1 MQPPHEKKKKRKKV
15 KEAGKSCK
23 ILLEGRFGSYHWWW
37 IHVEFLGTSLANR
50 LIPTVQLLK
59 PMGAGTST
67 CFFAL
72 VIFYFI
78 EVIRGGLIIYT
89 ACSPD
94 IFEWSVFVGSYG
106 WLVNLLLFCCQRF
119 SLPRRETVN
128 IYGTTSA
135 CVRVVWLKAVIT
147 YSFSWLQK
155 HSIWQESRVAPQV
168 FYLFV

>member
-1 MQPPHEKKKKRKKV
+1 MRKKGGKKM

-23 ILLEGRFGSYHWWW
+23 ILLEGRFGTYNWWW

-50 LIPTVQLLK
+50 LIPIVKLLK

-67 CFFAL
+67 FFAL

-78 EVIRGGLIIYT
+78 EVIRKGLIIYT

-119 SLPRRETVN
+119 SLPCQEAVN
-128 IYGTTSA
+128 IYCTTSV
-135 CVRVVWLKAVIT
+135 CVCCLTKSCDNLFFFMVAKTLH
-147 YSFSWLQK
+147 L
-155 HSIWQESRVAPQV
+155 SIC
-168 FYLFV
+168 FG